1 MKPLRNEVIIQAVKQ
16 EVTTESGIVLP
27 DAIPPKQTTGII
39 IAVGK
44 DVEEVKVNNNVLFGE
59 HSYVE
64 LSINENNV
72 LFIKESNILAIL
84 DES

>member
-16 EVTTESGIVLP
+16 EVTTASGIVLP

-44 DVEEVKVNNNVLFGE
+44 DVKEVKENNNVLFGE

-84 DES
+84 D

>member
-1 MKPLRNEVIIQAVKQ
+1 M
-16 EVTTESGIVLP
+16 P

-44 DVEEVKVNNNVLFGE
+44 DVKEVKVNNNVLFGE